1 MPGGEGLSGSGR
13 LWTVANRVS
22 DARLT
27 DDERQERS
35 IRVNDWT
42 GEVEVAAA
50 TDPRGRSGLRAQS
63 RRCLRWTLLLSI
75 ACFVASS
82 AVLVPGQQAEEYR
95 LKAAFLFHFAQFIDW
110 PSAALPGATSGLVF
124 CVGREDPFH
133 GDLELTLQGKSIA
146 GHPVRILRP
155 QRIQANSGC
164 HVVFIPG
171 KQSGRVREQI
181 AELENVPVLTVG
193 EANDFLQQGGMI
205 RFCMEDRKVRF
216 EINQAAVEKA
226 NLKISAKLLLLA
238 KTVVGGGKG

>member
-1 MPGGEGLSGSGR
+1 MPSGEGLSGSGR
-13 LWTVANRVS
+13 LRTVANRVGDS
-22 DARLT
+22 RLT
-27 DDERQERS
+27 GDERQEWS

-42 GEVEVAAA
+42 GEVEVATA
-50 TDPRGRSGLRAQS
+50 TDPRGRSGWRAQS
-63 RRCLRWTLLLSI
+63 RCCLRWTLL

-110 PSAALPGATSGLVF
+110 PSAALPAAASDLVF
-124 CVGREDPFH
+124 CVSREDPFH
-133 GDLELTLQGKSIA
+133 GDLELTLQGKAIA

-164 HVVFIPG
+164 HVVFIQG
-171 KQSGRVREQI
+171 KQSARVREQI
-181 AELENVPVLTVG
+181 AELESVPVLTVG